1 MKFRIERMTESEYRN
16 LKIDYG
22 FYSTPVGEI
31 LVASTSRGICCIEL
45 ADNRDEALQLC
56 NCFARDLQNLFK
68 GCVIRNIT
76 TWLYA
81 FSVKMNVCLPMK
93 LFYIFMGQTFRFKF
107 GELYWKYRSER
118 LLLTVI

>member
-1 MKFRIERMTESEYRN
+1 MKFRIERMAESEYRN

-22 FYSTPVGEI
+22 FYITPVGEI

-45 ADNRDEALQLC
+45 ALC

-68 GCVIRNIT
+68 GSVIRNIM

-81 FSVKMNVCLPMK
+81 FSVKMKARFLMK
-93 LFYIFMGQTFRFKF
+93 LFYICMARTFR
-107 GELYWKYRSER
+107 
-118 LLLTVI
+118 